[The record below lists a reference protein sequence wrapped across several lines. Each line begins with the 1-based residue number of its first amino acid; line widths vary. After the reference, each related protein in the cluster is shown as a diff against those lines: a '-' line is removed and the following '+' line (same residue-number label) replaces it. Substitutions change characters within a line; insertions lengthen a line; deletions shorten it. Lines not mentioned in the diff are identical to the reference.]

1 MGNNRTP
8 KCQFYGCNA
17 LGVVA
22 VPIDRRG
29 GGNAYL
35 CLEHS
40 RGRRLNPYSSENLT
54 RIGKMKKNG
63 LTYSVEF
70 EVDRPTAKAICEL
83 GIAAFSGTHDC
94 TVDLEAKSPIYN
106 GANALKAILPQLE
119 RLQKDGELDVSE
131 RCGTHLHIGRVDYG
145 REQRDAL
152 LPFYWTIHAALW
164 EAMDSD
170 EAKATRIFGRGEGR
184 WAFGASS
191 ARAWERKAEFLNP
204 SYATQDALEAHPS
217 YLNVQHTPTL
227 EWRRCKFISASQ
239 YSNCI
244 DLCRELSEK
253 IFDFAAEV
261 VAAKHNGSYNPNVY
275 GLKAYRLG
283 QRLAKIFKEWEE

>member
-40 RGRRLNPYSSENLT
+40 RGRRLNPYSSENPI
-54 RIGKMKKNG
+54 RIGNPKKNG
-63 LTYSVEF
+63 LTYSIEF
-70 EVDRPTAKAICEL
+70 EMDKPSPKAICEL

-94 TVDLEAKSPIYN
+94 TVDMEAKSPIYN

-119 RLQKDGELDVSE
+119 KLQTNGELDVSA
-131 RCGTHLHIGRVDYG
+131 RCGTHLHIGRADYDE
-145 REQRDAL
+145 RERDAL
-152 LPFYWTIHAALW
+152 LPFYWILHGKLW
-164 EAMDSD
+164 EALNED
-170 EAKATRIFGRGEGR
+170 EAKAKRIFGREEGR

-191 ARAWERKAEFLNP
+191 ARAWERKADILNP
-204 SYATQDALEAHPS
+204 SYATQEPLEAHPAF
-217 YLNVQHTPTL
+217 LNVQHEPTL
-227 EWRRCKFISASQ
+227 EWRQCKFINAAQ

-244 DLCRELSEK
+244 DLCRALSNR
-253 IFDFAAEV
+253 IFDFAVEIV
-261 VAAKHNGSYNPNVY
+261 TAKRSGCYDFREFER
-275 GLKAYRLG
+275 KAYKLG
-283 QRLAKIFKEWEE
+283 NKLAKIFKEW